1 MSSLR
6 SIRADTGTPPACS
19 GKLCLQ
25 LRTSRRLGAL
35 RSCSSQAVL
44 GWVRGVAGIAS

>member
-1 MSSLR
+1 MSSLG

-19 GKLCLQ
+19 GKWRLQ
-25 LRTSRRLGAL
+25 PHTSRRLGAL
-35 RSCSSQAVL
+35 RSRSSQAVL